1 MIMPDIFFQAVLEF
15 CLFIRFQSINSFSLI
30 SNINLK
36 KFSGVDF
43 EGRLVHVGTFPI
55 GIEPEKF
62 TKGLQIDRI
71 QARIARLQQRFSG
84 VKVLIGVDRLDYIKG
99 VPQKVHNEYYSIV
112 SKTLFFYPSF
122 LHLSSSFPSIPNG

>member
-1 MIMPDIFFQAVLEF
+1 M
-15 CLFIRFQSINSFSLI
+15 
-30 SNINLK
+30 
-36 KFSGVDF
+36 DF

-62 TKGLQIDRI
+62 TKGLQIDHI

-99 VPQKVHNEYYSIV
+99 VPQKVNALKYKKINCNFLKMFPRKSFMPLSFSFQSIQSGLV
-112 SKTLFFYPSF
+112 GLY
-122 LHLSSSFPSIPNG
+122 